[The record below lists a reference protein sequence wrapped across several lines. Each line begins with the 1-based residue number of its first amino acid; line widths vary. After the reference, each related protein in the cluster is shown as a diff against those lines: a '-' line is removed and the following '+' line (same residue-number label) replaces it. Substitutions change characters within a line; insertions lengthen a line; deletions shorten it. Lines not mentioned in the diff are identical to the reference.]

1 MNLNELREFLFAN
14 RKRVLLIFGIVV
26 FILVVIITALP
37 KDQVTTPSN
46 GNGEEAL
53 PPFTFNADMWSITE
67 GVDFSKL
74 KTASFP
80 ESATIYNV
88 EQSFVT
94 TSEVEA
100 EEIAMLFGFEGE
112 ALNQLSLPEGGTMY
126 VFVKDNENI
135 AVITQ
140 PREIRY
146 SVKDFIYTAGNL
158 KGSLYDETI
167 AIQIANSFME
177 GKKLSTGFSF
187 YDSRLLIYKGEL
199 TAETTDSKKANILEM
214 SFVHTVQGQEILGKL
229 LIEPPV
235 RILFNRKGEVVSFSY
250 KFPDQ
255 SFTRYREVKL
265 ISFDNVMSNL
275 RNKGLVISITPVEN
289 LVEEG
294 IEEQGNLTSFTPESV
309 KLVLYQSGGTS
320 LLYPIYL
327 FEGSGKTSEGNVNAV
342 VIFSAIETE

>member
-1 MNLNELREFLFAN
+1 MNLNDLREFLFAN
-14 RKRVLLIFGIVV
+14 RKRVLLVFGIIV

-37 KDQVTTPSN
+37 QDQVTTPS
-46 GNGEEAL
+46 NGEEAL
-53 PPFTFNADMWSITE
+53 PPFTFNADTWSITE

-94 TSEVEA
+94 TSEAEA
-100 EEIAMLFGFEGE
+100 EEIAMLFGFEGK

-146 SVKDFIYTAGNL
+146 SVKDFIYTAENL

-167 AIQIANSFME
+167 AIQIANNFME

-187 YDSRLLIYKGEL
+187 YDSRLLIYRGEL

-235 RILFNRKGEVVSFSY
+235 RVLFNRKGEVVSFSY

-255 SFTRYREVKL
+255 SFTRNREVKL
-265 ISFDNVMSNL
+265 ISFDKVMTNL
-275 RNKGLVISITPVEN
+275 RDKGLVISIIPAES
-289 LVEEG
+289 LEDRG
-294 IEEQGNLTSFTPESV
+294 IEEQEDLISFIPESV
-309 KLVLYQSGGTS
+309 KLVLYQSGRTS

-342 VIFSAIETE
+342 VIFPAIETE

>member
-1 MNLNELREFLFAN
+1 MNLNDLREFLFAN
-14 RKRVLLIFGIVV
+14 RKRVLLVFGIVV

-37 KDQVTTPSN
+37 QDQVTTPSN
-46 GNGEEAL
+46 GEKAL
-53 PPFTFNADMWSITE
+53 PPFTFNADTWSITE

-80 ESATIYNV
+80 ESATVYNV

-94 TSEVEA
+94 TSETEA

-146 SVKDFIYTAGNL
+146 SVKDFIYTAENL

-187 YDSRLLIYKGEL
+187 YDSRLLIYRGEL

-235 RILFNRKGEVVSFSY
+235 RVLFNRKGEVVSFSY

-255 SFTRYREVKL
+255 SFTRHREVKL
-265 ISFDNVMSNL
+265 ISFDKVMTNL
-275 RNKGLVISITPVEN
+275 KDKGLVISIIPVEN

-320 LLYPIYL
+320 FLYPIYL
-327 FEGSGKTSEGNVNAV
+327 FEGSGKTSEGNVNAA
-342 VIFSAIETE
+342 VIFPAIETE